1 MATYQE
7 RPRTVEAVTF
17 EELVELAKAEGANIV
32 EGMPWAFT
40 YNGLAVTHDSD
51 DRYIITHQSKSFTF
65 RRGEVLVSETLISL
79 EKVHYA
85 MPVELFNK
93 GWQRVPEVFQLEASE
108 FVTGTFDGV
117 PGQHWP
123 SAEPEPSTERE
134 PEKS

>member
-51 DRYIITHQSKSFTF
+51 DRYIITHESKSFTF
-65 RRGEVLVSETLISL
+65 RRGEVLVSETLVSL

-85 MPVELFNK
+85 VPVELFER
-93 GWQRVPEVFQLEASE
+93 GWQRVRIFELDPSE
-108 FVTGTFDGV
+108 FVAGTFGNA
-117 PGQHWP
+117 P
-123 SAEPEPSTERE
+123 SSESDPVKE
-134 PEKS
+134 